1 MQFAVDTAFSRL
13 DFQTIHKWL
22 SNTYWARGMSQARI
36 QKGFKASTVVAG
48 AYLRSGRLIGV
59 ARCVSDT
66 TRFGYIAD
74 VFVEPTM
81 RGRGVAHKLVKRM
94 MEEPKVRDVEH
105 WYLLTKDAHRVYE
118 KLGFKVFDK
127 PERFMR
133 LSRKNS

>member
-1 MQFAVDTAFSRL
+1 MQFSVDTTLARL
-13 DFQTIHKWL
+13 DFQLIHKWL
-22 SNTYWARGMSQARI
+22 SNTYWARGMSLARI

-48 AYLRSGRLIGV
+48 AYLRSGQLIGV

-74 VFVEPTM
+74 VFVDPAL
-81 RGRGVAHKLVKRM
+81 RGKGVAQKLVKRL
-94 MEEPKVRDVEH
+94 MEEPKVKDVEH
-105 WYLLTKDAHRVYE
+105 WYLITKDAQPLYQ

-133 LSRKNS
+133 FSRTKA